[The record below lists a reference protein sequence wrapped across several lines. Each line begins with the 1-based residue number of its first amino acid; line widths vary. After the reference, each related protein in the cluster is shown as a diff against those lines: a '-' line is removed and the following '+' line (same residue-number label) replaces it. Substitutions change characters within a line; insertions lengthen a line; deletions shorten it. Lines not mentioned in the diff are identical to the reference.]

1 MPTVEW
7 WNNSEKVT
15 LYRASVHIV
24 TSPLQMSGAWDWR
37 VEHEN
42 ASGSARSD
50 VEVVYCSVLCTAL
63 HCTLQVVLGRQNLG
77 QVLECRV
84 TSKALK
90 VILTFSTV
98 NIFFITKY
106 FSGAHHPPRVPGR
119 ERVSLGRE
127 DVARK

>member
-7 WNNSEKVT
+7 WNNSEKVA
-15 LYRASVHIV
+15 LYLTSVYIV
-24 TSPLQMSGAWDWR
+24 TSPLQMSRAWDWR

-50 VEVVYCSVLCTAL
+50 VEVV
-63 HCTLQVVLGRQNLG
+63 HCTVLYCVLYCTVQVVLGRQNLG

-90 VILTFSTV
+90 VRLIL
-98 NIFFITKY
+98 NKYFFITKY

-119 ERVSLGRE
+119 ERVSLGRD
-127 DVARK
+127 DVARE